1 MSESSVSAVVDIVR
15 DALDAAEAGGAG
27 EAGEAGDAS
36 DAGGALERR
45 AMLGARLA
53 TAQPRRAA
61 RLALPLLRLN
71 ARLPVSQS
79 DHFIFTLPVKIQLTM
94 DKRSYLAEACLCFYI
109 NSFIMVYL
117 ADKRRKG
124 MAMQEIQTLK

>member
-15 DALDAAEAGGAG
+15 DALDAAEAGG
-27 EAGEAGDAS
+27 AGEAGDAS

-79 DHFIFTLPVKIQLTM
+79 DHFIFTLPVKI
-94 DKRSYLAEACLCFYI
+94 
-109 NSFIMVYL
+109 
-117 ADKRRKG
+117 
-124 MAMQEIQTLK
+124 